1 MRRRE
6 EEPVDAV
13 VKALK
18 VSAPRLMEL
27 PNVVGVGKGTKQ
39 VGGQCTGKPTVTVLV
54 TKKLPKAKLS
64 SGDIVP
70 KSIDMADTDV
80 IEVGEVIALARLDR
94 YRPAVPGSSLG
105 HYKIT
110 AGTFGAV
117 VYDVK
122 TGEPLILSN
131 NHVLANS
138 SNGRDGRCSVG
149 DPILQPGKY
158 DNGTDRDV
166 IARLHRFVPISMEV
180 ASPDCPVAASFERT
194 LNKVIRRFRKNY
206 TLKVYATGS
215 QGNLVDAALAKPVS
229 PDIISDAIIDL
240 GVPQGIAEANVGD
253 RVAKSGRT
261 SGTNYGEVRVVEA
274 TIKISMGDAGDA
286 VFVDQCV
293 TTHMAQ
299 PGDSGSVV
307 LNDKR
312 QVVGLL
318 SAGSDTVSIFGRI
331 QNVCSAL
338 GVTFT
343 RPA

>member
-1 MRRRE
+1 M
-6 EEPVDAV
+6 DAV
-13 VKALK
+13 VKALR
-18 VSAPRLMEL
+18 VSAPRLLEL
-27 PNVVGVGKGTKQ
+27 PNVIGVGKGTKC
-39 VGGQCTGKPTVTVLV
+39 VGGQCTGKPSITVLV
-54 TKKLPKAKLS
+54 TKKVPKAKLHS
-64 SGDIVP
+64 CDIVP

-80 IEVGEVIALARLDR
+80 IEVGEVVALARMER
-94 YRPAVPGSSLG
+94 YRPAVPGSSIG

-138 SNGRDGRCSVG
+138 SNGRDGRCAIG
-149 DPILQPGKY
+149 DPILQPGRY
-158 DNGTDRDV
+158 DNGTDKDV

-180 ASPDCPVAASFERT
+180 TAPDCPVAASFERT
-194 LNKVIRRFRKNY
+194 LNKVIRRFRRNY
-206 TLKVYATGS
+206 SLKVYATRNVN
-215 QGNLVDAALAKPVS
+215 NLVDAAVAKPVS

-240 GVPQGIAEANVGD
+240 GVPQGIGEVNVGD

-261 SGTNYGEVRVVEA
+261 TGTNWGEVRVVQA
-274 TIKISMGDAGDA
+274 TIRISMGDAGDA
-286 VFVDQCV
+286 VFTDQCV

-307 LNDKR
+307 LNEKK

-343 RPA
+343 RPR

>member
-1 MRRRE
+1 M
-6 EEPVDAV
+6 DAV
-13 VKALK
+13 VKALR

-27 PNVVGVGKGTKQ
+27 PNVIGVGKGIKQ
-39 VGGQCTGKPTVTVLV
+39 VKGQCTGRPTVTVLV
-54 TKKLPKAKLS
+54 TKKLPKARLQT
-64 SGDIVP
+64 GDIVP
-70 KSIDMADTDV
+70 KSIDMSDTDV
-80 IEVGEVIALARLDR
+80 IEVGEVIALARLDK
-94 YRPAVPGSSLG
+94 YRPAVPGSSIG

-138 SNGRDGRCSVG
+138 SNGRDGRCAPG
-149 DPILQPGKY
+149 DPILQPARY
-158 DNGTDRDV
+158 DSGTDRDV
-166 IARLHRFVPISMEV
+166 VARLHRFAPIQMEV

-194 LNKVIRRFRKNY
+194 LNRVIRRFRRNY
-206 TLKVYATGS
+206 SLKVYATGS
-215 QGNLVDAALAKPVS
+215 EKNLVDAALAKPVS
-229 PDIISDAIIDL
+229 LDIISDAIIDL

-253 RVAKSGRT
+253 KVAKSGRT
-261 SGTNYGEVRVVEA
+261 SGTNYGEVRVVDA
-274 TIKISMGDAGDA
+274 TIKISMGDTGEA
-286 VFVDQCV
+286 VFTDQCV

-331 QNVCSAL
+331 QNVCDAL
-338 GVTFT
+338 GITFT
-343 RPA
+343 KPR